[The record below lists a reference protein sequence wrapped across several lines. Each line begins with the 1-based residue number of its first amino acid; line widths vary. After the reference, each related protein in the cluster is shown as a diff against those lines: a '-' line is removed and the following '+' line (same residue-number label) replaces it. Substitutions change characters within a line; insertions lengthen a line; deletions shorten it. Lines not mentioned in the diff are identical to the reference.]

1 MSGHFQTIQSCPKD
15 QNAPIDA
22 THAESVHAVAVIRA
36 EVARLRAGV
45 AVWQLSRSDAGES
58 KTTKT
63 TKKAGD

>member
-1 MSGHFQTIQSCPKD
+1 MTPT
-15 QNAPIDA
+15 APIDA
-22 THAESVHAVAVIRA
+22 THAESVHAVGVIRA

-45 AVWQLSRSDAGES
+45 AAWQMSRDAGET

>member
-1 MSGHFQTIQSCPKD
+1 MTPT
-15 QNAPIDA
+15 APIDA
-22 THAESVHAVAVIRA
+22 THAESVHAVGVIRA

-45 AVWQLSRSDAGES
+45 AAWQMSRSDAGEAS

>member
-1 MSGHFQTIQSCPKD
+1 VTPT
-15 QNAPIDA
+15 APIDA
-22 THAESVHAVAVIRA
+22 THAESVHAVGVIRA

-45 AVWQLSRSDAGES
+45 AAWQMSRSDAGES